1 MKYNSIKVFADKA
14 ISHKGFFY
22 YHIQTTRK
30 DAVHRGKVPGESRK
44 RKSDPE
50 HSQSSIFDHFGK
62 KENLEAGATGNPE
75 QASSRAQRDSDL
87 EYDSDDDR
95 K

>member
-1 MKYNSIKVFADKA
+1 MQF
-14 ISHKGFFY
+14 
-22 YHIQTTRK
+22 T
-30 DAVHRGKVPGESRK
+30 GESRK

-62 KENLEAGATGNPE
+62 KKNLEAGATGNPE
-75 QASSRAQRDSDL
+75 QAFSRAQRDSDL